1 MKGLLLSIIILTLMF
16 CRSQPVTEG
25 SPADQAPAGPPA
37 LPGEPFLTVR
47 YIVGETAIT
56 DRDIES
62 IALHF
67 KGTAR
72 QRQEKSVQ
80 MLIER
85 AIIDREARNE
95 SIIVSD
101 ARLEHEIN
109 QRMQMAGISSEE
121 AFRKSIERDTGMDF
135 KLWKD
140 ELRYILIRQQ
150 LVQIK
155 LNVPRPEDSEVE
167 TFYRKNRHRIGEE
180 VRFREILLRPSSGS
194 LDEERRISSIARE
207 TQRALRGNPALFS
220 GVARTLADNS
230 SPRRA
235 AGGLYDYMAIHEV
248 AEKDRV
254 IAAVLHTLRRGQV
267 SEVFRDRRGNYV
279 ILYLENKRPVPIDR
293 IRELIRNRLYFEKE
307 QEVFSAF
314 LEERKKET
322 VIREVP

>member
-1 MKGLLLSIIILTLMF
+1 MRFVLCLCAMMLVV
-16 CRSQPVTEG
+16 CRGGRETSLPTAENDRPG
-25 SPADQAPAGPPA
+25 STP
-37 LPGEPFLTVR
+37 PGESFLTVR

-62 IALHF
+62 VARHF

-85 AIIDREARNE
+85 AIIDREARAE
-95 SIIVSD
+95 SIIVSE

-121 AFRKSIERDTGMDF
+121 AFRKSIERDSGMDF

-140 ELRYILIRQQ
+140 ELRYVLIRQQ

-155 LNVPRPEDSEVE
+155 LNVPRPEDAEVE
-167 TFYRKNRHRIGEE
+167 SFYRKNRSKIGEE

-194 LDEERRISSIARE
+194 LEEERRISTIARE

-220 GVARTLADNS
+220 GVARTLGDNV
-230 SPRRA
+230 SPRRG
-235 AGGLYDYMAIHEV
+235 AGGLYDFMAIHEV

-254 IAAVLHTLRRGQV
+254 IAAVLHTLRTGQV

-279 ILYLENKRPVPIDR
+279 ILYLESKRPVPIDR
-293 IRELIRNRLYFEKE
+293 IRELIRSRLYFEKE